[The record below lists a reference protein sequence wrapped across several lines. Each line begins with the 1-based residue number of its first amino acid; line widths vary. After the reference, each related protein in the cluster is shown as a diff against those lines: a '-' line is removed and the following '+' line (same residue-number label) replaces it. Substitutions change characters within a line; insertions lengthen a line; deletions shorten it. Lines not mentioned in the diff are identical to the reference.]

1 MFAETNFSLSGS
13 DKTDFLRSSVFD
25 AGNLEKGAGNGV
37 KEGFGGL

>member
-1 MFAETNFSLSGS
+1 MFADQLLSLSLS